1 MPLPYI
7 TLEVGPTYPSSAT
20 TLAFRVDSRFTL
32 LLSGSIDAG
41 ALARMLSNMTPEQ
54 LEALLGSMA
63 ALGLRIISVS
73 VTGPDLVLLPAP
85 SPPPP
90 ELPALAPFDGVSDAL
105 SIFFESGGVPLPAN
119 GAVLITSFIV
129 ALILPALYVFILY
142 RRVKRAEK
150 LQAESKARTHLEL
163 RKARGLSTPGVGG
176 VADHSGL
183 DRSWFDPASALP
195 EEQEQAARIWQTP
208 VRPRAAVRV
217 VNEKARSNVPKSH
230 FELRRRRQP
239 GSRDVAGGVYDDG
252 GVDSSWF
259 DPASALPEEQDEQEQ
274 AARIWQTPAR
284 TPVPRSHFELRR
296 RRPGSRQAP
305 GGVYDDGGVD
315 RSWFDP
321 SWALPDEEQY
331 ENGCEPS
338 TPPAAASPELT
349 HPRVQPSAA
358 AATPAPLNRPKTSSA
373 QPSYNPRVPRSHIEI
388 RRRRP
393 PRLPS
398 GKRGDP
404 LGRGALNNKHSWF
417 NASEASLVRLAR
429 QETYPS
435 ALSADS
441 EESSAAAGP
450 GSPLPTSAEDIMPV
464 LDESLEVERRD
475 MLPSYGRCTR
485 AGGAAQYATRV
496 EMPNTPHSPGG
507 SFAAYPSVTSE
518 SRILAASLMNEPTS
532 PNSPRTPPRPEIA
545 DEPSSAVPKVDTAAS
560 RSEAVM
566 ARARARARA
575 KIDPCTPA
583 ASSGPADVSTQ
594 QRWLME
600 AMGAASEQDYAP
612 VDIQQDWLS
621 QAINQMPD
629 EDEEEEAAPAPA
641 ALTPMNSPRAMLN
654 ALTSPRRSHGEEPLE
669 SPRSRLSFGSMLR
682 PPSNERLQTRRPPS
696 PRPSPAL
703 RPTPTA
709 QPQRLNFNLN
719 PDTVDEDSEL
729 NPNHLYV

>member
-1 MPLPYI
+1 MECR
-7 TLEVGPTYPSSAT
+7 TPSASS
-20 TLAFRVDSRFTL
+20 LSR
-32 LLSGSIDAG
+32 
-41 ALARMLSNMTPEQ
+41 
-54 LEALLGSMA
+54 A
-63 ALGLRIISVS
+63 AYRFPQ
-73 VTGPDLVLLPAP
+73 TAP
-85 SPPPP
+85 S
-90 ELPALAPFDGVSDAL
+90 LSPA
-105 SIFFESGGVPLPAN
+105 
-119 GAVLITSFIV
+119 FIV

-305 GGVYDDGGVD
+305 GEACTTTVESIAPGLTRRGPYQM
-315 RSWFDP
+315 RSSTRMGASRQRRRLLPRGAHAPAGAAICRRRDARP
-321 SWALPDEEQY
+321 SQSSEDLI
-331 ENGCEPS
+331 
-338 TPPAAASPELT
+338 
-349 HPRVQPSAA
+349 SAA
-358 AATPAPLNRPKTSSA
+358 ILQSARPSFA
-373 QPSYNPRVPRSHIEI
+373 REI
-388 RRRRP
+388 RRERP

-450 GSPLPTSAEDIMPV
+450 GSPAPDI
-464 LDESLEVERRD
+464 S
-475 MLPSYGRCTR
+475 GRHH
-485 AGGAAQYATRV
+485 A
-496 EMPNTPHSPGG
+496 
-507 SFAAYPSVTSE
+507 SV
-518 SRILAASLMNEPTS
+518 
-532 PNSPRTPPRPEIA
+532 
-545 DEPSSAVPKVDTAAS
+545 
-560 RSEAVM
+560 
-566 ARARARARA
+566 
-575 KIDPCTPA
+575 
-583 ASSGPADVSTQ
+583 G
-594 QRWLME
+594 
-600 AMGAASEQDYAP
+600 
-612 VDIQQDWLS
+612 
-621 QAINQMPD
+621 
-629 EDEEEEAAPAPA
+629 
-641 ALTPMNSPRAMLN
+641 
-654 ALTSPRRSHGEEPLE
+654 
-669 SPRSRLSFGSMLR
+669 
-682 PPSNERLQTRRPPS
+682 
-696 PRPSPAL
+696 
-703 RPTPTA
+703 
-709 QPQRLNFNLN
+709 
-719 PDTVDEDSEL
+719 
-729 NPNHLYV
+729 